1 MHPAIFYPL
10 CCAVHMLYFSTK
22 VVYID
27 ERKVTKM
34 DDEMIVQLYLERN
47 EQAIPETETK
57 YGNYCTSIA
66 NNILGNKE
74 DAEECVNDTYF
85 NTWNAIPPHRPKVL
99 STFLGKIVRNLA
111 FNKYKYYTAE
121 KRGGSEIDIV
131 LEELADCISSKD
143 DVEQAYEYSEL
154 VSDINTFLGELSEEK
169 RNIFVCRYWY
179 ADSISDIAERYKMSK
194 GAVSMVLNR
203 IRNRLHDYLEKRGY
217 EL

>member
-1 MHPAIFYPL
+1 M
-10 CCAVHMLYFSTK
+10 
-22 VVYID
+22 YID
-27 ERKVTKM
+27 ERKVKKM

-121 KRGGSEIDIV
+121 KRGGSEIDLV

>member
-1 MHPAIFYPL
+1 
-10 CCAVHMLYFSTK
+10 MLYFSTK

-27 ERKVTKM
+27 ERKVKKM

-111 FNKYKYYTAE
+111 FNKYKYYTAQ
-121 KRGGSEIDIV
+121 KRGGSEIDLV

-143 DVEQAYEYSEL
+143 DVEQAYEYTAL
-154 VSDINTFLGELSEEK
+154 VSDINAFLSELSEEK

>member
-1 MHPAIFYPL
+1 M
-10 CCAVHMLYFSTK
+10 
-22 VVYID
+22 YID
-27 ERKVTKM
+27 ERKVKKM

-121 KRGGSEIDIV
+121 KRGGSEIDLV

-217 EL
+217 ELLRKKNYSM